1 MHDKQLEKIA
11 STMYE
16 PKMPY
21 HNFGHAITVTRFS
34 EGIIE
39 KCRNEGIPIDE
50 KVVYYALLF
59 HDAGYHED
67 HTALGFETKEAYSA
81 DLSEQALRDHGV
93 DEETIEKVKAAILS
107 THMDAKCYCNEDKV
121 VRMSD
126 ISNLGADY
134 KEFKL
139 NTVRLKEEHELMKN
153 VTVGWDEWKN
163 SARETLELVLRE
175 SMDVT
180 SDYYDEDGNSVF
192 HATAMQNLAT
202 LLADDSPTV

>member
-34 EGIIE
+34 EGLIE
-39 KCRNEGIPIDE
+39 KCRNEGIAVDE

-67 HTALGFETKEAYSA
+67 HTDLGFETKEAYSA
-81 DLSEQALRDHGV
+81 DLSEKALRDHGV

-107 THMDAKCYCNEDKV
+107 THMDAKCHSNEDKI

-192 HATAMQNLAT
+192 HAAAMQNLAT